1 MVAPLPK
8 NSKPRA
14 RVIAFYLPQFHPIP
28 ENDAWWG
35 TGFTEWTPVVKA
47 KPLFR
52 GHRQPRIPT
61 ELGFYDLRVPEV
73 REQQAALARDHGIEG
88 FCYWH
93 YWLGD
98 GRRLLERP
106 FDEVLV
112 SGKPDFPFCLGWAN
126 HDWKGTIF
134 GAGKRCLIEQRYP
147 GRHDHE
153 EHFRYLLRAFQDSRY
168 IRVDDKPLL
177 YIYRPQEIPNA
188 EAVFDLWRDMALQ
201 AGLTGLHIVGAQ
213 YGKTNPRTYGLDSAH
228 CVRHRKI
235 AALRVRVEGLID
247 KLFSSAPRLRDLILA
262 IMNSRLKKYP
272 YRRAIRHMLQ
282 PSYAAHEIPEI
293 SPNWD
298 TTPRYGRD
306 AVIFTGATPEL
317 FRELVSA
324 AITKI
329 EDRDPE
335 HRLIFLKSWNE
346 WAEGNYIEPD
356 EEYGRARLEVL
367 REELLAST
375 KPTLAN

>member
-213 YGKTNPRTYGLDSAH
+213 YGKTDPRTYGLDSAH

-235 AALRVRVEGLID
+235 AALRVRVEGTHRQLV
-247 KLFSSAPRLRDLILA
+247 LFSAKAERSFSRNNEFAFEKISLPTRHSPTCFSQAMPTMKFQKSLRTGILLHDMAEMRLYSPVPPRNFSA
-262 IMNSRLKKYP
+262 S
-272 YRRAIRHMLQ
+272 
-282 PSYAAHEIPEI
+282 
-293 SPNWD
+293 
-298 TTPRYGRD
+298 
-306 AVIFTGATPEL
+306 
-317 FRELVSA
+317 
-324 AITKI
+324 
-329 EDRDPE
+329 
-335 HRLIFLKSWNE
+335 
-346 WAEGNYIEPD
+346 
-356 EEYGRARLEVL
+356 
-367 REELLAST
+367 
-375 KPTLAN
+375 